1 MAAKRK
7 LNETTKKTAQSKNT
21 SGKSTADN
29 VEQKQKELSER
40 RKEEL
45 IKEERSRRRKCSIL
59 LFAIGVLLVLFTVIG
74 LISGKG
80 AEGNLLD
87 IIYSFLCGVFGF
99 TVFFT
104 GPIIIYVA
112 VLLAA
117 DKSRTSIL
125 TKILQL
131 SG

>member
-87 IIYSFLCGVFGF
+87 IIY
-99 TVFFT
+99 
-104 GPIIIYVA
+104 
-112 VLLAA
+112 
-117 DKSRTSIL
+117 
-125 TKILQL
+125 
-131 SG
+131 